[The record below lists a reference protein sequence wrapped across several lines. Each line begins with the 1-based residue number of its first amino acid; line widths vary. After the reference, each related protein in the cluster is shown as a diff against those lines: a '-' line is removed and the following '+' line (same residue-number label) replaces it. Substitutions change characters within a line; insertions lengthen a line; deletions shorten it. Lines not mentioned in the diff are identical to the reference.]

1 MMLLDLIGKKFGP
14 IPFTYTWKDAV
25 LYALSIGA
33 QTEELPFLYENVAGG
48 LRVFPSF
55 GTIMG
60 HDVFI
65 GLFKD
70 VQVDFS
76 RFIHGEEAI
85 TLYRPIPPS
94 GTVLVDAE
102 IVNVYDKGSGALI
115 TWRMKAVTE
124 REGLLLEAE
133 HGVFYVGAGGFGGK
147 PGPKAKA
154 VEIPEGRGPD
164 FAVSYYVPEN
174 QAALYRLNADLNPL
188 HIDPDFARKGGFSR
202 PILHGLCTYGYATR
216 AILHGSCDGDV
227 ARFKE
232 FMARFSGPVYPGNT
246 LITEGWKD
254 KDKGYVIRSR
264 TDLDVVVLSH
274 AYAKSK

>member
-1 MMLLDLIGKKFGP
+1 MLLDLIGKKFGP

-216 AILHGSCDGDV
+216 AILHGACDGDV

-232 FMARFSGPVYPGNT
+232 FRARFSGPVYHGNT

-264 TDLDVVVLSH
+264 TDRDVIVLSH
-274 AYAKSK
+274 AYAKTK